1 MNSFHL
7 QTVQAAALYALDAIA
22 RHRSKLSEV
31 LTAVNASANH
41 GTLLFILRKVTV
53 AMDSEDGKVSY
64 SSGSENHLD
73 HCTYSTSM
81 FIAHYPQDFLDA
93 LFAFVTYLIQTQS
106 GGQMLMS
113 AGIIP
118 TLLTILGN
126 KKTTQLKVHRIPFI
140 YSVISTSRHLYINP
154 CFLL

>member
-1 MNSFHL
+1 
-7 QTVQAAALYALDAIA
+7 LYALDAIG

-41 GTLLFILRKVTV
+41 GTLLYILRKVTV
-53 AMDSEDGKVSY
+53 AMDSEDGK
-64 SSGSENHLD
+64 LD
-73 HCTYSTSM
+73 ALETFGYID
-81 FIAHYPQDFLDA
+81 FISKYQFGLLCLAHYPQDFLDA

-126 KKTTQLKVHRIPFI
+126 KKAIQLKVM
-140 YSVISTSRHLYINP
+140 S
-154 CFLL
+154 CA

>member
-1 MNSFHL
+1 
-7 QTVQAAALYALDAIA
+7 LYALDAIA

-31 LTAVNASANH
+31 LTAANASANH
-41 GTLLFILRKVTV
+41 GTLLYILRKVTV
-53 AMDSEDGKVSY
+53 AMDSDDGKMSY
-64 SSGSENHLD
+64 SEEFGGNVNMRFKPSFLVAEPSG
-73 HCTYSTSM
+73 
-81 FIAHYPQDFLDA
+81 HYPQDFLDA

-126 KKTTQLKVHRIPFI
+126 KKTNQLKVNI
-140 YSVISTSRHLYINP
+140 
-154 CFLL
+154 

>member
-1 MNSFHL
+1 MV
-7 QTVQAAALYALDAIA
+7 QTAALYALDAIA
-22 RHRSKLSEV
+22 RHRNKLNEV

-53 AMDSEDGKVSY
+53 AMESED
-64 SSGSENHLD
+64 
-73 HCTYSTSM
+73 ST
-81 FIAHYPQDFLDA
+81 YPQDFLDA

-126 KKTTQLKVHRIPFI
+126 KKQSQLKV
-140 YSVISTSRHLYINP
+140 SRKNIT
-154 CFLL
+154 